1 MSDATLSTLSNIR
14 TKIRRLTR
22 NPSTSQLSN
31 ADLDSYINNFI
42 LYDMPAQLKLDTL
55 KTVLTFYTEANVE
68 VYSTSADVAD
78 ALYNF
83 KNKYTNVLTPIYIGG
98 YKAALF
104 QDRETFYNTY
114 PLEPPTP
121 FKLSLSLK
129 AMVLLQTLLVH
140 CLTFQFC
147 LTM

>member
-114 PLEPPTP
+114 PLEPPTTI
-121 FKLSLSLK
+121 
-129 AMVLLQTLLVH
+129 QTEFIAQGDGVTTNFTVH